1 MSNLIIGSHVGCSGK
16 DMLLSSVKEALSY
29 NANTFMFY
37 TGAPQNTRRKAI
49 SEFKIEEAKALMK
62 ENNINIDH
70 VIVHAPYII
79 NLGNTEKP
87 ATFELAV
94 DFLKQE
100 IDRCDA
106 IGVKTMVLHPGA
118 HVGAGFEAGIARII
132 EGLNLALTEEQ
143 NVVIALETM
152 AGKGTECGRT
162 FEQINEIIES
172 VTLKDKLGVCL
183 DTCHIHDAG
192 YNVKDFDTVLDK
204 FDEIIGL
211 DRLKVLHINDSKNT
225 RGASKD
231 RHENIGLGYI
241 GFDAL
246 NDIVNHE
253 RIAHLPKIL
262 ETPYIPENDGEKK
275 KTLPP
280 YKHEIQMFRDKSFN
294 ESLLETIRNN
304 R

>member
-1 MSNLIIGSHVGCSGK
+1 
-16 DMLLSSVKEALSY
+16 
-29 NANTFMFY
+29 
-37 TGAPQNTRRKAI
+37 
-49 SEFKIEEAKALMK
+49 
-62 ENNINIDH
+62 
-70 VIVHAPYII
+70 
-79 NLGNTEKP
+79 
-87 ATFELAV
+87 
-94 DFLKQE
+94 
-100 IDRCDA
+100 
-106 IGVKTMVLHPGA
+106 
-118 HVGAGFEAGIARII
+118 
-132 EGLNLALTEEQ
+132 
-143 NVVIALETM
+143 M